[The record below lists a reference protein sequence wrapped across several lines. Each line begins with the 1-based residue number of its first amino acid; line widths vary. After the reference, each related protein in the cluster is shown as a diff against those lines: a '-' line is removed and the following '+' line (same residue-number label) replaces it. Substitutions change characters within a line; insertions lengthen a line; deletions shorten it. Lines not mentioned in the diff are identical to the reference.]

1 MGNEGQ
7 KTNWITQQNTEEAN
21 CNTCHLRSRCVMSVI
36 PEKTLS
42 STQKYVRM
50 IKPKRRGDVIYR
62 SGDPAQRLFI
72 LHAGS
77 AQTSLAWQGESQIIC
92 DYHLPGDI
100 LELAGLYMGKH
111 TTTCM
116 ALEGAHLC
124 ELSRESLS
132 KLSKTYP
139 NLQEFIS
146 MRTSRALVESQQRQ
160 LDIACKTVEQR
171 LAGFLLG
178 LSSRYSE
185 RGYSA
190 HAFRLPMKRQEI
202 ANHLGM
208 RTETLSRL
216 LTTFR
221 RKGLI
226 WIEGREIHLIQHNR
240 LRTLKNSNT

>member
-7 KTNWITQQNTEEAN
+7 KINWITQQDMGEAH
-21 CNTCHLRSRCVMSVI
+21 CDTCHLRPRCVMSAI
-36 PEKTLS
+36 PEKNLFS
-42 STQKYVRM
+42 AKKNVRM
-50 IKPKRRGDVIYR
+50 ITPKRRGDVIYR
-62 SGDPAQRLFI
+62 TGEPAQGLFI

-77 AQTSLAWQGESQIIC
+77 AQTSLAWHGEYQIIC
-92 DYHLPGDI
+92 DYHLPGDA

-116 ALEGAHLC
+116 ALESAHLC
-124 ELSRESLS
+124 ELSRESLLN
-132 KLSKTYP
+132 LSKTYP
-139 NLQEFIS
+139 KLQEFIS
-146 MRTSRALVESQQRQ
+146 LRTSRALVESQQRQ

-171 LAGFLLG
+171 LANFLLA
-178 LSSRYSE
+178 LSSRYAE

-190 HAFRLPMKRQEI
+190 HTFRLPMKRQEI

-221 RKGLI
+221 RQKLI
-226 WIEGREIHLIQHNR
+226 RIEGREVHLVQRKQLR
-240 LRTLKNSNT
+240 LLANS

>member
-7 KTNWITQQNTEEAN
+7 KINWITQQNTGVAN

-36 PEKTLS
+36 PEKNLS
-42 STQKYVRM
+42 SAKKYVRM

-62 SGDPAQRLFI
+62 TGEPAQKLFI

-77 AQTSLAWQGESQIIC
+77 AQTSLAWQGEHQIIC
-92 DYHLPGDI
+92 DYHLPGDA
-100 LELAGLYMGKH
+100 LELAGLYMGQH

-116 ALEGAHLC
+116 ALESAHLC
-124 ELSRESLS
+124 ELSRESLLNLS
-132 KLSKTYP
+132 KLYP
-139 NLQEFIS
+139 KLQEFIS
-146 MRTSRALVESQQRQ
+146 LRTSYALVESQKRQ

-171 LAGFLLG
+171 LASFLLE
-178 LSSRYSE
+178 LSSRYAE

-221 RKGLI
+221 RQKLI
-226 WIEGREIHLIQHNR
+226 RVQGREVHLIQR
-240 LRTLKNSNT
+240 KQLRSLAYS